1 MSETGDILSE
11 TVHRLFADR
20 VTRKLRDEA
29 DQGVWPEALW
39 SALQEVGLPW
49 LAVSEARGGAGADFD
64 DQMAVIRL
72 AGYHAAPVPLAETLL
87 AEHLLAAAGLP
98 AIVGPL
104 TIGPVYRDDR
114 LILSRQGSRWVVDGT
129 LYRVPFARNAS
140 AIVAIADHEGER
152 ATVVIR
158 PPFALA
164 LGIGH
169 DHEPRDTVTLTGYG
183 IADEDVGPIGRGLC
197 RLDLSLHGA
206 LERAVQMVGAM
217 QRMLEMTAQYSLD
230 RIQFGRP
237 IAKFQAVQHQIAML
251 ASHAA
256 AASAAVRGAISAAR
270 EHPALF
276 ETAAAKARAGEAAAL
291 VIEYAHQVHG
301 AIGFTRDHSLHFWT
315 RRLWTWR
322 DEFGNEADWNAQIGY
337 AVTQVGGEALWT
349 FLTAAE
355 KNMAYVPQPLV

>member
-183 IADEDVGPIGRGLC
+183 IADLTSACTARLKGRYKWWAPC
-197 RLDLSLHGA
+197 S
-206 LERAVQMVGAM
+206 EC
-217 QRMLEMTAQYSLD
+217 S
-230 RIQFGRP
+230 
-237 IAKFQAVQHQIAML
+237 K
-251 ASHAA
+251 
-256 AASAAVRGAISAAR
+256 
-270 EHPALF
+270 
-276 ETAAAKARAGEAAAL
+276 
-291 VIEYAHQVHG
+291 
-301 AIGFTRDHSLHFWT
+301 
-315 RRLWTWR
+315 
-322 DEFGNEADWNAQIGY
+322 
-337 AVTQVGGEALWT
+337 
-349 FLTAAE
+349 
-355 KNMAYVPQPLV
+355 